1 MPKATGDRE
10 IYLELF
16 SSDNLPPADGGEAT
30 FLPIGAGTSNPDQIS
45 RCRKLWRKTSDGSVS
60 VENARPDDPDNCA
73 VPNDF
78 TVVEEKTGI
87 FFDIIRAT
95 ISTELTDQNDVT

>member
-1 MPKATGDRE
+1 M
-10 IYLELF
+10 ELF
-16 SSDNLPPADGGEAT
+16 SSDNLPPADGGDAT

-45 RCRKLWRKTSDGSVS
+45 RCKKLWRKTAGDTVS
-60 VENARPDDPDNCA
+60 VENAKPDDPDNCKE
-73 VPNDF
+73 PNDF

-95 ISTELTDQNDVT
+95 VSTELTD